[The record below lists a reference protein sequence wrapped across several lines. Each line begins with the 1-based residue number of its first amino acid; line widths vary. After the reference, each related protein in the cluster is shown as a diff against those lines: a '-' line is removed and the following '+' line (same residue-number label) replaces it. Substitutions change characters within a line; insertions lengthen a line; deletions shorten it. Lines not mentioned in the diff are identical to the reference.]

1 MMFYGVNL
9 LTTSKNKGMK
19 YLILLV
25 GIYLIYRFR
34 SQQRQVNAGEKQ
46 APIDNQGQQDKV
58 KDDEADYIDYEE
70 VE

>member
-1 MMFYGVNL
+1 
-9 LTTSKNKGMK
+9 MK

-25 GIYLIYRFR
+25 GIYLIYRFQT
-34 SQQRQVNAGEKQ
+34 QQRRQVNAGRER
-46 APIDNQGQQDKV
+46 APIDDQPKSDQV

>member
-1 MMFYGVNL
+1 
-9 LTTSKNKGMK
+9 MK

-25 GIYLIYRFR
+25 GIYLIYRYQTQASR
-34 SQQRQVNAGEKQ
+34 RVKAGQKR
-46 APIDNQGQQDKV
+46 APIDDQPKHDQP

>member
-1 MMFYGVNL
+1 
-9 LTTSKNKGMK
+9 MK

-25 GIYLIYRFR
+25 GIYLIYRYR
-34 SQQRQVNAGEKQ
+34 SQQRQVDAGEKQ
-46 APIDNQGQQDKV
+46 APIDNKGQQDQV